1 MLNSQDQPS
10 INNLGASAPIF
21 RGDIMEQD
29 LSQVIPTRRRK
40 AVTFLDLNRLEKR
53 VKDLED
59 QLGKPK
65 RARRTKEEIEADNS

>member
-1 MLNSQDQPS
+1 
-10 INNLGASAPIF
+10 
-21 RGDIMEQD
+21 MEQD

-59 QLGKPK
+59 QLGKQK
-65 RARRTKEEIEADNS
+65 RTRRTKEEIEADNS